1 MTAHALMSHVAERS
15 TTVSIEKRSRIGKNE
30 VAGLGKL
37 YLHGGQALKRDEL
50 GLTNS
55 EYSVFAKLAW
65 FGLAQRE
72 TEQRWSITDLGI
84 AFIEGRAR
92 VQSVA
97 VTVDREFVRLE
108 GELVRAGDV
117 NEEFYF
123 EEVYA

>member
-1 MTAHALMSHVAERS
+1 MS
-15 TTVSIEKRSRIGKNE
+15 EKRSRIGKNE
-30 VAGLGKL
+30 VSGLGKL
-37 YLHGGQALKRDEL
+37 YLHGGQALKRDDLE
-50 GLTNS
+50 LTNS

-97 VTVDREFVRLE
+97 VTVDREFSHLE

-123 EEVYA
+123 EAVAA

>member
-1 MTAHALMSHVAERS
+1 MQ
-15 TTVSIEKRSRIGKNE
+15 KRSRIGKNE
-30 VAGLGKL
+30 VSGLGKL

-72 TEQRWSITDLGI
+72 SEQRWSITNLGI

-97 VTVDREFVRLE
+97 VTVDREFHHLE
-108 GELVRAGDV
+108 GELVRAGDL
-117 NEEFYF
+117 NEEFHF